1 MVIREELVGLMW
13 KKGEKNETSTHVP
26 PHGFSHAHCLQLL
39 LAESHLRA
47 RDAAALEITKP

>member
-1 MVIREELVGLMW
+1 MW
-13 KKGEKNETSTHVP
+13 KKGEKNETSAHVP